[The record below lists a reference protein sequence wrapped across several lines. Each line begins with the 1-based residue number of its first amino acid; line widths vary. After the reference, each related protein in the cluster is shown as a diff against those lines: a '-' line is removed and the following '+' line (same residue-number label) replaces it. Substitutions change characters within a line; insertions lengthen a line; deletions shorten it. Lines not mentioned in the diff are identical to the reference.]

1 MGPYNT
7 QLHRI
12 TTLADAYRSR
22 IDLVTQAVQ
31 KTLIPKRSQ
40 LVAQITRLDYRIEE
54 IKTVKGIIERDIKN
68 EYGSILERLNSAEG
82 TKLAILQH
90 DLSEIQR
97 DVNRIDEI
105 LKTLDD
111 LT

>member
-1 MGPYNT
+1 M
-7 QLHRI
+7 
-12 TTLADAYRSR
+12 
-22 IDLVTQAVQ
+22 TQAIH

-40 LVAQITRLDYRIEE
+40 LVAQITWIDYWIEE

-68 EYGSILERLNSAEG
+68 EYGGIFEWLNSAEG

-90 DLSEIQR
+90 DLSEIQK
-97 DVNRIDEI
+97 DVNWIDDI

-111 LT
+111 LSPEQ